1 MRNLSRNRK
10 NPEKVSKLPLII
22 LLFVLIAFLY
32 LFISFLSSEHKT
44 GVMSNAVSEST
55 ADAPGNAAGTGA
67 DTAETAEGPGP
78 DAAES
83 GPDAEEPSSE
93 PLTFSFVD
101 PATLESLSQSLSSS
115 QEEPA
120 DPAVKEFKVYFL
132 NVGQGDS
139 SLIICDGHTML
150 IDGGPSSQSDTVYS
164 FLETRSISH
173 LDYIVATHPDE
184 DHIGGLAGALNYAT
198 VGKALS
204 SVLSDDSESYLNFIK
219 YLDKQGVKPMV
230 PAAGDVF
237 SLGSATVTVLG
248 PINPGNTDNNNSL
261 VLRVVHGNSSF
272 LFTGDAEAEEE
283 TDILKSGM
291 EVRSTVLKVGHHGSS
306 SSNGIDWLKAV
317 SPAVAVISCGAN
329 NMYGHPAT
337 DVLESLKSLNTKVYR
352 TDLQGFLKV
361 SEEEDGSLLYRIQK
375 NATIDVFA
383 PVAAP
388 ANETGAPVNDQSGG
402 GQNADDQSGGGQIT
416 NATTINRSTPSS
428 EESYVLN
435 TNTMKFHRPGC
446 PSADKIKPK
455 NKEYVTRSREDI
467 LQQGYSPCKNCNP

>member
-1 MRNLSRNRK
+1 
-10 NPEKVSKLPLII
+10 
-22 LLFVLIAFLY
+22 
-32 LFISFLSSEHKT
+32 
-44 GVMSNAVSEST
+44 
-55 ADAPGNAAGTGA
+55 
-67 DTAETAEGPGP
+67 
-78 DAAES
+78 
-83 GPDAEEPSSE
+83 
-93 PLTFSFVD
+93 
-101 PATLESLSQSLSSS
+101 
-115 QEEPA
+115 
-120 DPAVKEFKVYFL
+120 
-132 NVGQGDS
+132 
-139 SLIICDGHTML
+139 
-150 IDGGPSSQSDTVYS
+150 
-164 FLETRSISH
+164 
-173 LDYIVATHPDE
+173 
-184 DHIGGLAGALNYAT
+184 LNYAT

-272 LFTGDAEAEEE
+272 LFIGDAEAEEE